1 MEGLAWLLQVALVA
15 LAFGCGI
22 PALVYLA
29 YKGNLREPKKRE
41 EAPIIEGFPETP
53 FFTAMKKGEDAQ
65 RLPAEVFT
73 AMKSRRSTDEDV
85 ERLSELERPGWE
97 RIYDQVA
104 IKGFVYIPKPV
115 LRRIVREI
123 LEEQRALE
131 EAKAKSE
138 AQGDSEKPVKP
149 KPSDRLEVR
158 RG

>member
-1 MEGLAWLLQVALVA
+1 MEGLTWLLQVALVA

-22 PALVYLA
+22 PALAYLA
-29 YKGNLREPKKRE
+29 FKGDLRESKKRE
-41 EAPIIEGFPETP
+41 ESFVEGSAEPSI
-53 FFTAMKKGEDAQ
+53 FTAMKKGDD
-65 RLPAEVFT
+65 FT
-73 AMKSRRSTDEDV
+73 AMKNKHGTDEDV
-85 ERLSELERPGWE
+85 ERLSELDRPGWE

-104 IKGFVYIPKPV
+104 IKGFCYIPKPV

-149 KPSDRLEVR
+149 KPSDRLAVR